1 VDAAVATPE
10 QSTASEQP
18 SLDPQAPAPSRRS
31 VSAVVVPEHRRS
43 LCASVVPTAGQCSG
57 RLTRIS
63 YRKPLAPTRCK
74 RDALKTSSRKGCR
87 NHTPGRCTEF
97 GLGLTSS

>member
-1 VDAAVATPE
+1 MDAAEATPE
-10 QSTASEQP
+10 QSAAPEQC
-18 SLDPQAPAPSRRS
+18 LAPQAPAPSRRS

-63 YRKPLAPTRCK
+63 YRRPLAPTRSK
-74 RDALKTSSRKGCR
+74 RDALKTSSRKGCH
-87 NHTPGRCTEF
+87 NHRPGRCKEF
-97 GLGLTSS
+97 GLGLTWS